1 MSEADD
7 VPRVEGMDLIGGD
20 ISMDFVNT
28 ASGRTGPHPTERLR
42 AYADLVTWAER
53 AGLLGPERAD
63 RLRRAAAEHPV
74 RAGRALEAARTLR
87 DVIHRVFTRT
97 PAADADLEALARAAA
112 AATAARRLEP
122 QPDGGY
128 AFVWPES
135 DELEQIL
142 WPVALSAAELLT
154 SKDRARVKECAN
166 DSCRWLFLD
175 RSKNRSR
182 RWCLM
187 RDCGNQ
193 AKARRFRAR
202 MRENR

>member
-1 MSEADD
+1 M
-7 VPRVEGMDLIGGD
+7 
-20 ISMDFVNT
+20 
-28 ASGRTGPHPTERLR
+28 
-42 AYADLVTWAER
+42 
-53 AGLLGPERAD
+53 
-63 RLRRAAAEHPV
+63 
-74 RAGRALEAARTLR
+74 
-87 DVIHRVFTRT
+87 

-154 SKDRARVKECAN
+154 SEDRARVKECAN

-202 MRENR
+202 RRENR